1 MGNAFEEARHHGY
14 TAEDMAAD
22 MKEMEDRMAFLGC
35 PNCRYSDR
43 NSPTCDNI
51 IRDECNIYR
60 CGCPLYSRKEV

>member
-1 MGNAFEEARHHGY
+1 MSDDYETARHYGFSREDY
-14 TAEDMAAD
+14 MAEQ
-22 MKEMEDRMAFLGC
+22 KEIMDRMEFLGC

-60 CGCPLYSRKEV
+60 CGCPFYSKKEV